1 MATGVGVTDWRSG
14 RTRTF
19 DFGAD
24 HVVDEMVPVPMP
36 GSSAEDQAWLIG
48 PTINLKAGV
57 TELHVF
63 DMARVEEGPIATWA
77 ADIALPSSFH
87 GRWKGA

>member
-1 MATGVGVTDWRSG
+1 MATGVGVTDWKSG
-14 RTRTF
+14 RTHTF
-19 DFGAD
+19 SFGAA
-24 HVVDEMVPVPMP
+24 HVADEMVHIPKP
-36 GSSAEDQAWLIG
+36 GSTAEDQAWLIG

-63 DMARVEEGPIATWA
+63 DMARVEDGPVVTWA
-77 ADIALPSSFH
+77 ADVALPASFH